1 MKRMYIVN
9 ASIIVLLLFC
19 LNGFASAP
27 CNLTP
32 TFHNSSLSSCSFILE
47 DKEQKHNEK
56 DVVKLLVKNQF
67 KPSENG
73 INENRNLHWLSFSL
87 TQDHVDSLLILIKF
101 SDLRGVWVI
110 KNDSLTPIDYAGYL
124 PEYDTFYGTVF
135 KDNHRFIYILSR
147 GDTIQF
153 LCKTY
158 PKYLEHGSAEPF
170 IYDAKMYEREQQ
182 ANLSL
187 TTFFNGLTLGMMLL
201 FLTIAILV
209 YFFFRHRAYLV
220 YIIYLVFVI
229 TYVWRDFEYLNVY
242 FFSTMKYVP
251 WYQTKLIMN
260 CLIGTSYIYFIKYFL
275 NTKTDFPAVHLILN
289 ILMWLLVIIIPIDYI
304 GSEIL
309 ELWSYR
315 FGLYYAGAVVLITQ
329 LFYNAYFIRSPDPM
343 ARYIVY
349 GTFFLAIGAISI
361 PLLDVAIHTWVV
373 RICFILE
380 MIFFTAAL
388 SQNIK
393 KVRRAKTT
401 AEAALKEAKIRFEYE
416 SEMKISKEREL
427 TAETIRTEIARD
439 IHDEIGAE
447 LTKISLSSHL
457 LSKSTKIQDEEI
469 KEKIAKLGEDAIQAN
484 LQLRQLLFSI
494 NPDFDHFAD
503 MQAYFTELATS
514 FFAQS
519 DIKIHFEMKSDNFSH
534 KVDRIVKS
542 QLMLIYKE
550 ILNNISKHA
559 NATNV
564 IIALNQHEPGKYIL
578 YVKDDGMGFD
588 LEEIKM
594 FSTGLSNIKARCER
608 IHANLDIVSER
619 NAGVEI
625 SIIGPI
631 FNI

>member
-1 MKRMYIVN
+1 MKNSRFYFIGFLLSLN
-9 ASIIVLLLFC
+9 LFSYAQSIETCFLDKTFHGQSLMSCSQYLVDQNGKLTHHQVLNHF
-19 LNGFASAP
+19 LNG
-27 CNLTP
+27 
-32 TFHNSSLSSCSFILE
+32 
-47 DKEQKHNEK
+47 K
-56 DVVKLLVKNQF
+56 F
-67 KPSENG
+67 KPSKN
-73 INENRNLHWLSFSL
+73 NPNDNRNLHWLYFSV
-87 TQDHVDSLLILIKF
+87 TQNYTNDLLISVKF
-101 SDLRGVWVI
+101 SDLREAWMI
-110 KNDSLTPIDYAGYL
+110 KKDGLMPVAYAGYV
-124 PEYDTFYGTVF
+124 PDYDTLFKTVF
-135 KDNHRFIYILSR
+135 KENHRFIYSLAR

-158 PKYLEHGSAEPF
+158 PKYLEHGLAEPLIF
-170 IYDAKMYEREQQ
+170 DARVYEREQQ
-182 ANLSL
+182 SNLSL

-201 FLTIAILV
+201 FLIIAILV

-229 TYVWRDFEYLNVY
+229 TYIWRDFEYLNVY
-242 FFSTMKYVP
+242 FFSTMKYIP

-275 NTKTDFPAVHLILN
+275 NTKADFPAVHRILN
-289 ILMWLLVIIIPIDYI
+289 ILMWLLIIIIPIDYI
-304 GSEIL
+304 GSEVL

-315 FGLYYAGAVVLITQ
+315 FGLYYAGSVVLVTQ

-349 GTFFLAIGAISI
+349 GTFFLALGAISI

-393 KVRRAKTT
+393 KVRRSKIAT
-401 AEAALKEAKIRFEYE
+401 EAALTEAKIRFEYE
-416 SEMKISKEREL
+416 SEMKISKEQEL

-457 LSKSTKIQDEEI
+457 LSKSTKIHDEEI

-559 NATNV
+559 KATNV
-564 IIALNQHEPGKYIL
+564 IIALNLREPGKYIL
-578 YVKDDGMGFD
+578 YVKDDGVGFD
-588 LEEIKM
+588 HGEIKM
-594 FSTGLSNIKARCER
+594 FSTGLSNIKT
-608 IHANLDIVSER
+608 LLVSVMLE
-619 NAGVEI
+619 
-625 SIIGPI
+625 
-631 FNI
+631 